1 MKPPPPFPK
10 KRDLL
15 AEVRAHAGTRPPT
28 DFGISGKPEITRFG
42 TVTIGT
48 DGVKIRDFS
57 TKNTPNE
64 GDLPRT
70 VIDWAIE
77 RLLAARELFGPRPTG
92 IDKYVNAI
100 QHSLRSQNW
109 FGALFLALA
118 MPDIC
123 GALEYPSDQVG
134 TRYRRWFDQYMS
146 AEYVPALF
154 SAEDCYYLRCAALH
168 QGMSEHPKAQNKQV
182 VFITPP
188 PGGRIIFHSNFIES
202 ADGSFVL
209 QLQIDV
215 FCQQICA
222 GVLRWKNDVSNN
234 SAVQAR
240 IAELLSFQDPTQ
252 PFKSKA

>member
-1 MKPPPPFPK
+1 MNPTPPFRK
-10 KRDLL
+10 KLDLL
-15 AEVRAHAGTRPPT
+15 AEVRAHAQENPIP
-28 DFGISGKPEITRFG
+28 DFGTSLKPEITRFG

-57 TKNTPNE
+57 TKNTPKE
-64 GDLPRT
+64 GDLPRA

-92 IDKYVNAI
+92 IDKYVHAI

-123 GALEYPSDQVG
+123 GALQYPSDPVG
-134 TRYRRWFDQYMS
+134 TRYRRWFDRYLS

-154 SAEDCYYLRCAALH
+154 SADDCYYLRCAALH

-188 PGGRIIFHSNFIES
+188 PGGRMVFHSNFIES
-202 ADGSFVL
+202 PDGSFVL
-209 QLQIDV
+209 ELQIDV

-222 GVLRWKNDVSNN
+222 GVLKWKDDVSTDT
-234 SAVQAR
+234 AVQAR

-252 PFKSKA
+252 PFESKA